1 MEMVV
6 RHGLGRKAAK
16 LASDPDWKSSVA
28 ETVGQQGLTGPN
40 CKLPEIHLELL
51 SLGPGR
57 LVPLPEG
64 GPYQRILISVSL
76 SVHTP
81 QEYLYCIPSALGKR
95 IDHI

>member
-1 MEMVV
+1 MTWA
-6 RHGLGRKAAK
+6 RKAAK
-16 LASDPDWKSSVA
+16 LASDPDWESSLA

-40 CKLPEIHLELL
+40 CKPPEIHLEFL

-64 GPYQRILISVSL
+64 GPYQRILIISVSL
-76 SVHTP
+76 SVHIP